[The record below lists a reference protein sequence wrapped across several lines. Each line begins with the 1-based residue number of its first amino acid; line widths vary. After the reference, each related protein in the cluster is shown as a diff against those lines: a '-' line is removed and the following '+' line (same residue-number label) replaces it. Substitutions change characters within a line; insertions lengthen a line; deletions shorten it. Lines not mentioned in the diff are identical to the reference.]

1 MAGADVLACRFD
13 PVKSKTIRYIKHGQF
28 FLQYADN
35 SNLKGYEATDI
46 VQFGDFYTFTKF
58 GGITVCNR
66 SAPLP
71 SLAPPFPAL
80 TARFVVTALT
90 SSV

>member
-1 MAGADVLACRFD
+1 VHAGNISECVCVCTYAFRFN
-13 PVKSKTIRYIKHGQF
+13 PTASKSIKYIKHGQF

-58 GGITVCNR
+58 GG
-66 SAPLP
+66 
-71 SLAPPFPAL
+71 
-80 TARFVVTALT
+80 
-90 SSV
+90 